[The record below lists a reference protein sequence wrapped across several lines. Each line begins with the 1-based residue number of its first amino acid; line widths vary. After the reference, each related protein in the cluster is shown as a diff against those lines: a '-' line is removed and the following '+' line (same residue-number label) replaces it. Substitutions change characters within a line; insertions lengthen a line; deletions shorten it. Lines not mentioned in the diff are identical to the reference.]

1 VGLKAW
7 KTERLPQEDRSQ
19 MSTPREQALRFLQ
32 QVVGDASDFR
42 PGQWEA
48 IEALVNRPARL
59 LLVQRTGW
67 GKSLVYF
74 VTTRILRD
82 RGAGPTLLVSPLL
95 ALMRNQIAAA
105 TRLSIKAV
113 SINSTN
119 PNEWGEIAG
128 QLQKNTVDV
137 LLISP
142 ERIANETFQKDVLIP
157 VAQKAGLFVVD
168 EAHCISDWGHDFR
181 PDYRRIVSILQQL
194 PANIPVCAT
203 TATANRRVVAD
214 ITTQLGSD
222 LRVIRGPLVRESLR
236 LQTVPLSQDAAKL
249 AWLGHYLPRLP
260 GSGIVYAL
268 TVRWTERI
276 ARWLRGRGIA
286 AVAYSAEL
294 TDQERQKIEQQ
305 LLNNQIKALVATT
318 ALGMGFD
325 KPDLGFVVHFHQPGS
340 VVHYYQQ
347 VGRAGRG
354 ISQAY
359 GIMLSGGDDR
369 DIIDYFIAQAFP
381 PEEAVAA
388 VLEAL
393 EKSDNGLAMREL
405 EALVNLSR
413 GRIEQVLKTL
423 AVEAPP
429 PIARLENCWVST
441 THRYDPQRRRRL
453 VDQLTQL
460 RHDEQA
466 QMDAYL
472 HHKGC
477 LMEFLVRALDDPA
490 AGPCGRCAPCQGKPE
505 VLRQVPED
513 LTREAIAFL
522 RRSDLPIKPRA
533 QWQLGAFPLYGWQGR
548 ISAEQKA
555 EPGRALCILGDAG
568 WGELVRRG
576 KYEDHEFSDE
586 LVEALASLV
595 RGWKP
600 SPSPAWVTC
609 VPSLNPAH
617 RDLIPDLANR
627 LAIRLGLPFVPA
639 VRKVR
644 TTSPQKEMQNSW
656 QQAHNLDGAFRIETW
671 KGIGTP
677 VLLVDDMVDSGWTF
691 TVIAAL
697 LRSAGAGQV
706 FPVALAANR

>member
-1 VGLKAW
+1 
-7 KTERLPQEDRSQ
+7 
-19 MSTPREQALRFLQ
+19 MSALREQALQLLQ
-32 QVVGDASDFR
+32 KVVGDATDFR
-42 PGQWEA
+42 QDQWEA
-48 IEALVNRPARL
+48 IEALVNRRARL
-59 LLVQRTGW
+59 LVVQRTGW
-67 GKSLVYF
+67 GKSVVYF
-74 VTTRILRD
+74 LTSKILRNQ
-82 RGAGPTLLVSPLL
+82 GAGPTLLISPLL
-95 ALMRNQIAAA
+95 ALMRNQITAA
-105 TRLSIKAV
+105 TRLGINAV

-119 PNEWGEIAG
+119 PNEWAEIAG
-128 QLQKNTVDV
+128 QLRENAVDV

-142 ERIANETFQKDVLIP
+142 ERIANEKFEKDVLIP

-181 PDYRRIVSILQQL
+181 PDYRRIVSVLRQL

-203 TATANRRVVAD
+203 TATANSRVVDD
-214 ITTQLGSD
+214 ITTQLGPH
-222 LRVIRGPLVRESLR
+222 LEVVRGPLVRESLR
-236 LQTVPLSQDAAKL
+236 LQTVPLSHDATKL

-276 ARWLRGRGIA
+276 ARWLQGRGIA

-294 TDQERQKIEQQ
+294 ADKERQEIEQQ
-305 LLNNQIKALVATT
+305 LLNNQIKALIATT

-369 DIIDYFIAQAFP
+369 DIVDYFIQQAFP

-393 EKSDNGLAMREL
+393 ENSDNGLTSREL
-405 EALVNLSR
+405 EASVNLSQ

-423 AVEAPP
+423 AVEAPA
-429 PIARLENCWVST
+429 PIARLENRWVST
-441 THRYDPQRRRRL
+441 THRYDAQRRRRL
-453 VDQLTQL
+453 VDHLTQL
-460 RHDEQA
+460 RRDEQT

-472 HHKGC
+472 RHNRC
-477 LMEFLVRALDDPA
+477 LMEFMARALDDQA
-490 AGPCGRCAPCQGKPE
+490 AGPCGRCAPCQSKPE

-513 LTREAIAFL
+513 LTREAIDFL
-522 RRSDLPIKPRA
+522 RRSDLPIEPRA
-533 QWQLGAFPLYGWQGR
+533 QWQPGAFPLYGWQGR
-548 ISAEQKA
+548 ISVERKA
-555 EPGRALCILGDAG
+555 EPGRALSILGDAG

-576 KYEDHEFSDE
+576 KYQDQKFSDE
-586 LVEALASLV
+586 LVGALASLV

-600 SPSPAWVTC
+600 RPSPAWVTC
-609 VPSLNPAH
+609 VPSLNPTH
-617 RDLIPDLANR
+617 RHLIPDLANR
-627 LAIRLGLPFVPA
+627 LATLLGLPFIQA
-639 VRKVR
+639 VHKVR
-644 TTSPQKEMQNSW
+644 ATSPQKEMQNSW
-656 QQAHNLDGAFRIETW
+656 QQAHNLDGAFRIENW

-677 VLLVDDMVDSGWTF
+677 VLLVDDIVDSRWTF
-691 TVIAAL
+691 AVIAAL
-697 LRSAGAGQV
+697 LREAGAGQV
-706 FPVALAANR
+706 FPIALAANR